1 MEKDVVECIARVK
14 FGDKD
19 GKYYIRYDE
28 ICRYVKSGGISEE
41 QAKAE
46 AKAVNEAI
54 SSAVDM
60 SLATKSDMQA
70 ISMAVRESAIKTE
83 AEFKNIR
90 LLLGVVAAGV
100 GAILIKLFFPH

>member
-1 MEKDVVECIARVK
+1 MAAITFDTMK
-14 FGDKD
+14 FVDTLKAAG
-19 GKYYIRYDE
+19 
-28 ICRYVKSGGISEE
+28 VPEE

-54 SSAVDM
+54 ASAVDM
-60 SLATKSDMQA
+60 SLATKSDISA